1 MPACRYRTVL
11 SLSLFIAMIVP
22 AAAQTGSDVVVSAT
36 RLPTPTEEVASTVTV
51 VTGEEIQRRQLRT
64 LADVLLA
71 VPGLYV
77 AQSGGAGKS
86 ARVFMRGTE
95 ARHTLVLI
103 DGIEI
108 QDPSSPDGA
117 FEFQHLTTDDI
128 ERVEVLRG
136 PQSTLYGSDAIGG
149 VINIITKRGKGPA
162 RATAA
167 IEAGSF
173 GSFNQRAGLA
183 GSSGRYDYAFNLSHL
198 RSDGISV
205 TPKRLRPTGATNET
219 DGYDNT
225 TLSAKLGAALA
236 ENLDVTFVTRYA
248 ATRSD
253 LDVSPEDPN
262 SQERT
267 RQLFGRGE
275 IKLSLFEGR
284 FDQRL
289 GVGFTRY
296 DRTDTDRADSL
307 SAAFSDASN
316 ESDKLKLD
324 WQGDVYLT
332 ENHVLTAGLETEEE
346 SAKSASDFSSGF
358 SSRTDNSARNNAGL
372 VQMKS
377 AFGNRL
383 FATLGAR
390 IDDHENFGSKVTW
403 RVAPAYLHRETD
415 TKLKAT
421 YGTGFRAPTLFQLY
435 GRSFFGGFGIFAG
448 NPNLQPEESRGWDA
462 GVEQGLFDRRLT
474 IGSTYFRT
482 DIDNLIDFND
492 SFTSL
497 VNRSTA
503 HIHGVESFA
512 RFAAT
517 ENVTLQFDHTFAIA
531 ENGAT
536 GGLLRRRPKHK
547 AAATADWR
555 ITDRATVGVTA
566 LFVGERVDAD
576 AVTFADKRMSS
587 YMTLNLGGTYD
598 VAPSWTVFG
607 RIENLFDRDYEDPD
621 GFQRPGIAGFAGV
634 RVRF

>member
-1 MPACRYRTVL
+1 MSISSYRSIL
-11 SLSLFIAMIVP
+11 SFGLLAASFVP
-22 AAAQTGSDVVVSAT
+22 AFAQTGPDVVVSAT
-36 RLPTPTEEVASTVTV
+36 RLATPAEEVASTVTT

-64 LADVLLA
+64 MADVLRT

-77 AQSGGAGKS
+77 AQSGGMGKS

-95 ARHTLVLI
+95 SRHTLVLI

-117 FEFQHLTTDDI
+117 FEFQHMTTDDV
-128 ERVEVLRG
+128 ERVEILRG

-149 VINIITKRGKGPA
+149 VINIITRRGKGPA
-162 RATAA
+162 SVSAA
-167 IEAGSF
+167 AEAGSF
-173 GSFNQRAGLA
+173 GTFNQRAGVA

-198 RSDGISV
+198 RSDGISI
-205 TPKRLRPTGATNET
+205 TPKRLRPAGAANET

-236 ENLDVTFVTRYA
+236 ENLDVTLVTRYA

-253 LDVSPEDPN
+253 LDVSAEDPN
-262 SQERT
+262 SRERT
-267 RQLFGRGE
+267 RQFFGRGE
-275 IKLSLFEGR
+275 ARLSLFEGR
-284 FDQRL
+284 FDQRF

-316 ESDKLKLD
+316 TSDKLKLD
-324 WQGDVYLT
+324 WQGDIYLT
-332 ENHVLTAGLETEEE
+332 ENHVLTAGLETEQE

-358 SSRTDNSARNNAGL
+358 SSRTDSSARNNAGL
-372 VQMKS
+372 VQIKS
-377 AFGNRL
+377 AFGDRL

-390 IDDHENFGSKVTW
+390 IDDHENFGSTVTW

-462 GVEQGLFDRRLT
+462 GIEQGLFGRRLT
-474 IGSTYFRT
+474 VGSTYFRT
-482 DIDNLIDFND
+482 DIDNLIDYNA
-492 SFTSL
+492 SFSSL
-497 VNRSTA
+497 VNRSAA

-517 ENVTLQFDHTFAIA
+517 GDVTLRLDHTFAIA
-531 ENGAT
+531 ENGET

-547 AAATADWR
+547 VAATADWR
-555 ITDRATVGVTA
+555 ITEQAAIAVTA

-576 AVTFADKRMSS
+576 AVTFADKRMPG
-587 YMTLNLGGTYD
+587 YVTANLGGAYE
-598 VAPSWTVFG
+598 VAPGWTVFG
-607 RIENLFDRDYEDPD
+607 RIENLLDRDYEDPD